1 MGARSRIQLAS
12 DEGSQGHP
20 GEKSEGQDESD
31 SAGVSLLLGRL
42 LERCENENDAEVK
55 NEVARCLGEIGVVDP
70 KRINVEG
77 AAESYVSEDARDLQW
92 RMKHA
97 PWRSEL
103 KHYALKI
110 LTNRLVVSL
119 KAAMTGQEQDK
130 VGFAI
135 QEVLKILNGTP
146 GSDAAQGGMNES
158 LTNQLSE
165 KGVLT
170 TVDPFWYTSFKRADD
185 PRQIKPEPPF
195 FSASVSYQRWMSK
208 WCRHLIDKS
217 AANEQSSW
225 RSLFTACSSVSR
237 AEAGVR

>member
-1 MGARSRIQLAS
+1 MGARSRIQLAG
-12 DEGSQGHP
+12 DESSQRP
-20 GEKSEGQDESD
+20 AGERSEGQDESD
-31 SAGVSLLLGRL
+31 TAGVSLLLGRL

-77 AAESYVSEDARDLQW
+77 AAESFVSEDARDLQW

-130 VGFAI
+130 VGFASLSLVKVEARPRFI
-135 QEVLKILNGTP
+135 HLADVLKKLVLW
-146 GSDAAQGGMNES
+146 DAVFLG
-158 LTNQLSE
+158 
-165 KGVLT
+165 
-170 TVDPFWYTSFKRADD
+170 
-185 PRQIKPEPPF
+185 
-195 FSASVSYQRWMSK
+195 
-208 WCRHLIDKS
+208 
-217 AANEQSSW
+217 
-225 RSLFTACSSVSR
+225 
-237 AEAGVR
+237 